1 MHAVALPGGRF
12 VVLREMLKEPW
23 RTHAVELLTREAQVL
38 ELLAATPVPA
48 PGLVAVEPPWLAMT
62 LLPGALRLDA
72 EAPEALARTLLAIH
86 AIDPPQPPR
95 GYYHWAYPE
104 RRRVPDWASD
114 AAVWEWAF
122 AAIDRPAPDF
132 EPCFLHRDFH
142 PGNVL
147 FTGADVTGV
156 VDWVETSWGP
166 ADLDVAHCGPRWRC
180 CTGARRRRRSGSDR
194 PPRARAAAPARSG
207 SGRRRGRPGP
217 TTSPPSRPRPSR
229 RHR

>member
-104 RRRVPDWASD
+104 RRRVPD
-114 AAVWEWAF
+114 
-122 AAIDRPAPDF
+122 
-132 EPCFLHRDFH
+132 
-142 PGNVL
+142 
-147 FTGADVTGV
+147 
-156 VDWVETSWGP
+156 
-166 ADLDVAHCGPRWRC
+166 
-180 CTGARRRRRSGSDR
+180 
-194 PPRARAAAPARSG
+194 
-207 SGRRRGRPGP
+207 
-217 TTSPPSRPRPSR
+217 
-229 RHR
+229 